1 MDPQD
6 MFTLDSIPPSSLVS
20 LSPSSALKI
29 PNKQQISISEP
40 ALQGV
45 KQEDKTLVR
54 NVIYLLHVCKHP
66 ARLCVSWSV
75 TNSRSGDGYEVT
87 GFLESGKDFEIL
99 KEDLDIICLAD
110 PLRVKSISIAK
121 TGDSPRIVIK
131 VLSHSEPVMMTELDV
146 LTLRKKKRLW
156 SER

>member
-6 MFTLDSIPPSSLVS
+6 LFTLDSSPPSSS
-20 LSPSSALKI
+20 NQPGQFKI

-45 KQEDKTLVR
+45 KQEDRTLVR

-66 ARLCVSWSV
+66 ARMCVSWTV

-87 GFLESGKDFEIL
+87 GIFDSGKDFEVF
-99 KEDLDIICLAD
+99 KEDLDLIALAD
-110 PLRVKSISIAK
+110 PLRVKSICITK
-121 TGDSPRIVIK
+121 TGESSRIIIK

-146 LTLRKKKRLW
+146 LTLQKKKRLW

>member
-1 MDPQD
+1 MDPD
-6 MFTLDSIPPSSLVS
+6 DLFAPETGLAPS
-20 LSPSSALKI
+20 ATLKI

-45 KQEDKTLVR
+45 KQEDRNLVR

-66 ARLCVSWSV
+66 ARMCVSWSV
-75 TNSRSGDGYEVT
+75 ANARSGDGYEVT
-87 GFLESGKDFEIL
+87 GFLDSGKDFEIF
-99 KEDLDIICLAD
+99 KEDLDLISLAD
-110 PLRVKSISIAK
+110 PLRVKSISVAR
-121 TGDSPRIVIK
+121 TGDSSRIVIK

-146 LTLRKKKRLW
+146 LTVQRKKRTW

>member
-6 MFTLDSIPPSSLVS
+6 LFTIDSLHSQTFPV
-20 LSPSSALKI
+20 KI

-45 KQEDKTLVR
+45 KQEDRNLVR

-66 ARLCVSWSV
+66 ARMCVSWSV

-99 KEDLDIICLAD
+99 KEDLDIISLAD
-110 PLRVKSISIAK
+110 PLRVKSISIAR
-121 TGDSPRIVIK
+121 TGDTTRIVIK
-131 VLSHSEPVMMTELDV
+131 VLSHSEPVMMTELEV
-146 LTLRKKKRLW
+146 LTLQKKKRSW

>member
-6 MFTLDSIPPSSLVS
+6 LFTLDTSSNQ
-20 LSPSSALKI
+20 PNQHFKI

-40 ALQGV
+40 ALTGV
-45 KQEDKTLVR
+45 KQEDRTLVR

-66 ARLCVSWSV
+66 ARMCVSWTV

-87 GFLESGKDFEIL
+87 GFFDNGKDFEIL
-99 KEDLDIICLAD
+99 KEDLDVIALAD
-110 PLRVKSISIAK
+110 PLRVKSISITK
-121 TGDSPRIVIK
+121 TGESLRIIIK
-131 VLSHSEPVMMTELDV
+131 VLSHSEPIMMTELDV
-146 LTLRKKKRLW
+146 LTLQKKKRLW